1 MGVRAPKER
10 KQLSADALFRVVRS
24 QFATIADERRHE
36 GGIPLTDALMA
47 GFAMFSLKC
56 PSLLDFDR
64 QRAEGNLQTIYGI
77 ARVPCDTYMRERLDP
92 VVPDALR
99 PVFTGVFRQLQRG
112 KALEAMVFFQECYLL
127 ALDGTGYFSSQTI
140 HCSSCLETH
149 HRDGSITYS
158 HQLLGAA
165 LIHPDHREVIPL
177 MPEAIIKA
185 DGSEKND
192 CERNAAKRFLA
203 KLRRDHP
210 HLQVIVTE
218 DGLSSNAPHIDTLQ
232 AYGCHYILGVKE
244 GDHGSLFAQVHA
256 AELAGR
262 VQHYERRDG
271 ATGITHRFR
280 FLNAVPLN
288 ASHPELRVNFFEYW
302 EIRADHVQHFSWVTD
317 LRVHHANV
325 ETLMRGGRARWKIE
339 NETFNTLKN
348 QGYHFTHNY
357 GHGTQQLSV
366 VLAVLMMLAFLVDQ
380 TQQLCCALFRAVEKK
395 CGSKR
400 GLWERLRA
408 LFFAYALTSMR
419 QLLEAL
425 LYGFKKAPPQIA
437 LDSS

>member
-1 MGVRAPKER
+1 MGVRAPKAR
-10 KQLSADALFRVVRS
+10 KHLSADALFSTVRT
-24 QFATIADERRHE
+24 QFATIAEAGRQE
-36 GGIPLTDALMA
+36 EAIPLADVLMA

-64 QRAEGNLQTIYGI
+64 QRAEGNLHTIYGLE
-77 ARVPCDTYMRERLDP
+77 RVPCDTYLRERLDP
-92 VVPDALR
+92 VLPDSLR

-112 KALEAMVFFQECYLL
+112 KALEAMVFYQGCYLL

-140 HCSSCLETH
+140 HCASCLETQ
-149 HRDGSITYS
+149 HRNGAITYS

-165 LIHPDHREVIPL
+165 RIHPDRREGIPL
-177 MPEAIIKA
+177 MPEAILKQ

-192 CERNAAKRFLA
+192 CERTAAKRFLA
-203 KLRRDHP
+203 KFRADHP
-210 HLQVIVTE
+210 HLPVIVTE
-218 DGLSSNAPHIDTLQ
+218 DGLSSNAPHIETLQ

-244 GDHGSLFAQVHA
+244 GDHGYLFAQVHA

-262 VQHYERRDG
+262 VQHSERRDR

-280 FLNAVPLN
+280 FRNDVPLN
-288 ASHPELRVNFFEYW
+288 ASHPELRVHFLEYW
-302 EIRADHVQHFSWVTD
+302 EVHADHVQHFSWVTD
-317 LRVHHANV
+317 LRVHYTKV
-325 ETLMRGGRARWKIE
+325 ELLMRGGRARWKIE
-339 NETFNTLKN
+339 NETFKTLKN
-348 QGYHFTHNY
+348 QGYHFDHNY

-366 VLAVLMMLAFLVDQ
+366 GLALLMMLAFLVAQ
-380 TQQLCCALFRAVEKK
+380 AQQLCCGLFRAVAEKW
-395 CGSKR
+395 GSKR

-425 LYGFKKAPPQIA
+425 WYGFTKAAPQVA